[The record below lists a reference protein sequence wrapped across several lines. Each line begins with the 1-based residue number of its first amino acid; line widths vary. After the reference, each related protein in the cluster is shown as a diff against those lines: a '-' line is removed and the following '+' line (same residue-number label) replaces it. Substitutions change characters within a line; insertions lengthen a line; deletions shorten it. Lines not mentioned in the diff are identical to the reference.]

1 MSEPIKDF
9 TTVVPH
15 WQPRVI
21 PVELANGTDEQLEAM
36 KVTVSNTKI
45 GEYTLVLALDPET
58 LQQRTPLFN
67 GIMYGRGGLSRAET
81 ELGAVAASVV
91 NRCIYCAAVHAN
103 RYNELTKTEN
113 VIGSIFG
120 SIENA
125 GGNEDE
131 NADVDTEL
139 DARTAALM
147 DFATKLSQCPSEA
160 TKADAER
167 LIENGLSMGE
177 VLDLILSASL
187 FGWANRLMHVL
198 GDPLPQD

>member
-1 MSEPIKDF
+1 MSEPITGEPIKNF
-9 TTVVPH
+9 TTAVPH
-15 WQPRVI
+15 WQPRVT
-21 PVELANGTDEQLEAM
+21 PVELQNATDEQLDAM

-91 NRCIYCAAVHAN
+91 NQCIYCAAVHAN
-103 RYNELTKTEN
+103 RYNELTKDESLTER
-113 VIGSIFG
+113 IFAGSVDAETEPRI
-120 SIENA
+120 NA
-125 GGNEDE
+125 LLE
-131 NADVDTEL
+131 
-139 DARTAALM
+139 
-147 DFATKLSQCPSEA
+147 FATKLSQCPSEA
-160 TKADAER
+160 TRADVER

-177 VLDLILSASL
+177 VLDLVLSASL

-198 GDPLPQD
+198 GDPLPQR

>member
-1 MSEPIKDF
+1 MSEPVKDF
-9 TTVVPH
+9 TAVVPF
-15 WQPRVI
+15 WQPRVA
-21 PVELANGTDEQLEAM
+21 PLELEDASDEQLAAM

-45 GEYTLVLALDPET
+45 GAYTLVLALDPET

-67 GIMYGRGGLSRAET
+67 GIMYSRGGLSRAET

-103 RYNELTKTEN
+103 RYNELTKDET
-113 VIGSIFG
+113 VIGNIFG
-120 SIENA
+120 TSET
-125 GGNEDE
+125 GGEETGLNS
-131 NADVDTEL
+131 
-139 DARTAALM
+139 RTAALM

-160 TKADAER
+160 GKADVER
-167 LIENGLSMGE
+167 LIENGFSMGE
-177 VLDLILSASL
+177 VLDLVLSASL

>member
-1 MSEPIKDF
+1 MSELIPGEPIKKF

-15 WQPRVI
+15 WQPRVT
-21 PVELANGTDEQLEAM
+21 PVELHNATDEQLDAM

-91 NRCIYCAAVHAN
+91 NQCIYCAAVHAN
-103 RYNELTKTEN
+103 RYNELTKDESLTE
-113 VIGSIFG
+113 SIFAG
-120 SIENA
+120 SVDAETEPRINA
-125 GGNEDE
+125 LLE
-131 NADVDTEL
+131 
-139 DARTAALM
+139 
-147 DFATKLSQCPSEA
+147 FATKLSQCPSEA
-160 TKADAER
+160 TRADVER

-177 VLDLILSASL
+177 VLDLVLSASL

-198 GDPLPQD
+198 GDPLPQK

>member
-1 MSEPIKDF
+1 MSEPITGEPIKNF
-9 TTVVPH
+9 TTAVPH
-15 WQPRVI
+15 WQPRVT
-21 PVELANGTDEQLEAM
+21 PVELQNATDEQLDAM

-91 NRCIYCAAVHAN
+91 NQCIYCAAVHAN
-103 RYNELTKTEN
+103 RYNELTKDESLTER
-113 VIGSIFG
+113 IFAGSVDAETEPRI
-120 SIENA
+120 NA
-125 GGNEDE
+125 LLE
-131 NADVDTEL
+131 
-139 DARTAALM
+139 
-147 DFATKLSQCPSEA
+147 FATKLSQCPPEA
-160 TKADAER
+160 TRADVER

-177 VLDLILSASL
+177 VLDLVLSASL

-198 GDPLPQD
+198 GDPLPQG

>member
-1 MSEPIKDF
+1 MSELIPVEPIKNF
-9 TTVVPH
+9 TTIVPH
-15 WQPRVI
+15 WQPRVM
-21 PVELANGTDEQLEAM
+21 PVELQNATDEQLDAM

-91 NRCIYCAAVHAN
+91 NQCIYCAAVHAN
-103 RYNELTKTEN
+103 RYNELTKDESLTE
-113 VIGSIFG
+113 SIFAG
-120 SIENA
+120 S
-125 GGNEDE
+125 
-131 NADVDTEL
+131 VDAETEP
-139 DARTAALM
+139 RIHALLE
-147 DFATKLSQCPSEA
+147 FATKLSQCPSEA
-160 TKADAER
+160 TRADVER

-177 VLDLILSASL
+177 VLDLVLSASL

-198 GDPLPQD
+198 GDPLPQE

>member
-1 MSEPIKDF
+1 MSELIPVEPIKKF

-15 WQPRVI
+15 WQPRVT
-21 PVELANGTDEQLEAM
+21 PVELHHATDEQLDAM

-91 NRCIYCAAVHAN
+91 NQCIYCAAVHAN
-103 RYNELTKTEN
+103 RYNELTKDESLTE
-113 VIGSIFG
+113 SIFAG
-120 SIENA
+120 SVDAETEPRINA
-125 GGNEDE
+125 LLE
-131 NADVDTEL
+131 
-139 DARTAALM
+139 
-147 DFATKLSQCPSEA
+147 FATKLSQCPSEA
-160 TKADAER
+160 TRADVER

-177 VLDLILSASL
+177 VLDLVLSASL

-198 GDPLPQD
+198 GDPLPQE

>member
-1 MSEPIKDF
+1 MSEPLKDF
-9 TTVVPH
+9 TTVVPF
-15 WQPRVI
+15 WQPRVA
-21 PVELANGTDEQLEAM
+21 PVELASATDEQLEAM

-103 RYNELTKTEN
+103 RYNELTKTET
-113 VIGSIFG
+113 VIGTIF
-120 SIENA
+120 EP
-125 GGNEDE
+125 DE
-131 NADVDTEL
+131 ESEL
-139 DARTAALM
+139 DPRTAALM

-160 TKADAER
+160 TKADVER

-177 VLDLILSASL
+177 VLDLVLSASL

>member
-1 MSEPIKDF
+1 MKEPIKEF
-9 TTVVPH
+9 TTSVPF

-21 PVELANGTDEQLEAM
+21 PLELEEASDEQLNAM

-91 NRCIYCAAVHAN
+91 NRCIYCAAVHAD
-103 RYNELTKTEN
+103 RYNQLTKDESVINSVFAEGEN
-113 VIGSIFG
+113 
-120 SIENA
+120 
-125 GGNEDE
+125 
-131 NADVDTEL
+131 TEL
-139 DARTAALM
+139 DERPKAILKFAAQ
-147 DFATKLSQCPSEA
+147 LSNCPSDA
-160 TKADAER
+160 TKADTKR
-167 LIENGLSMGE
+167 LADNGLNMSE
-177 VLDLILSASL
+177 ILDLVLSASL

>member
-1 MSEPIKDF
+1 MNEPIKEF
-9 TTVVPH
+9 TSSVPF

-21 PVELANGTDEQLEAM
+21 PLELEQASDEQLDAM

-103 RYNELTKTEN
+103 RYSQLTKDES
-113 VIGSIFG
+113 VMDSIFTDG
-120 SIENA
+120 
-125 GGNEDE
+125 ED
-131 NADVDTEL
+131 ADL
-139 DARTAALM
+139 DERQKAPLG
-147 DFATKLSQCPSEA
+147 FATKLSKCPSEA
-160 TKADAER
+160 TRSDVER
-167 LIENGLSMGE
+167 LVDNGLSMGE
-177 VLDLILSASL
+177 ILDLVLSASL

-198 GDPLPQD
+198 GDPLHQD